1 MGRREEEGKMKKP
14 MTRRDFLV
22 AAGVGG
28 GVGVGLITGGF
39 VLAEKNLWPFTG
51 SQAGTRVSFPR
62 ATKTGRI
69 KEYTFEAAPAT
80 ILRTVY
86 TRAGVELTDPQE
98 GCKLVDIKHKKIP
111 RRNSHAQ
118 ESDREYNT

>member
-1 MGRREEEGKMKKP
+1 MPFIALHKDTRE
-14 MTRRDFLV
+14 
-22 AAGVGG
+22 
-28 GVGVGLITGGF
+28 
-39 VLAEKNLWPFTG
+39 
-51 SQAGTRVSFPR
+51 
-62 ATKTGRI
+62 RI
-69 KEYTFEAAPAT
+69 DI